1 MALVTMVANAQLT
14 MVNIEETPLL
24 PTDLSQ
30 FPVYSRM
37 LYKVPAKVTPA
48 TGDDFIGQYI
58 EDDFVNAKVQEN
70 SYNQDVAVDIV
81 KNEDGTYT
89 LKKFGGYGD
98 ATATYNEETGALD
111 LTPGQS
117 VYTHPTYGETVLTK
131 MIIEDGKLKI
141 STGGISLVMDE
152 DGILSVVEAG
162 WILTIK
168 EGEYAG
174 FTLGN
179 PKLNG
184 CFRKVNGTM
193 KAYEMFVKA
202 DVTYPVA
209 AYEDEA
215 GIHIAGFC
223 GMTTVTVADGKM
235 ADGQDVIYYND
246 TQGMFR
252 TRCVVVDGSNIET
265 TDNGT
270 NVTMDA
276 DGALYFS
283 SFALSNNKGVAY
295 WLYLNTVVE
304 LEAGTLG
311 ISEVAVAPHS
321 DKIYNLQGMEVP
333 NSSRPGIYIHH
344 GHRYIVK

>member
-1 MALVTMVANAQLT
+1 
-14 MVNIEETPLL
+14 
-24 PTDLSQ
+24 
-30 FPVYSRM
+30 M
-37 LYKVPAKVTPA
+37 LCKAPAKVTPA

-58 EDDFVNAKVQEN
+58 ENDFVNAKVQEN
-70 SYNQDVAVDIV
+70 SYKQDVAVDIV

-152 DGILSVVEAG
+152 DDMLSVTEAG

-174 FTLGN
+174 YTLGN

-193 KAYEMFVKA
+193 KAYEVQAKA
-202 DVTYPVA
+202 DVSYPVA
-209 AYEDEA
+209 AFEDEE
-215 GIHIAGFC
+215 GIHVAGFC
-223 GMTTVTVADGKM
+223 GLTMVTVAEGKM
-235 ADGQDVIYYND
+235 ADGQDVLYYND
-246 TQGMFR
+246 SYGMFR
-252 TRCVVVDGSNIET
+252 TRGVVVDGSDIKT

-270 NVTMDA
+270 DVTMDA
-276 DGALYFS
+276 DGALHFS
-283 SFALSNNKGVAY
+283 SFALSNAKNQVYK
-295 WLYLNTVVE
+295 LYLNTVIEV
-304 LEAGTLG
+304 EAGTLG
-311 ISEVAVAPHS
+311 ISEVAVTPHN

-344 GHRYIVK
+344 GHKYIVK